1 MIFSRLKLINK
12 YTDLFSKHKLR
23 LAVSVILLIISAFC
37 IAYAPKLAGDTLN
50 LFTVHANTHVWE
62 ISKNILLMIILYLAG
77 HLLKLPADR
86 LTIRIGEDIT
96 YNLRIQLYEKIT
108 TIALKAIKSK
118 SSGNVMTGLNNDL
131 MSVSNMIILHL
142 FDYFSYAVT
151 VIIGILLLVNEN
163 LTLSLIYI
171 FGIII
176 LTSVYAFI
184 GIKVEPEYKEQQNK
198 VGALGGYMGDGL
210 TNHLVIQ
217 SYNSEDYIE
226 ENFKRINNE
235 VKQSYFS
242 SRVKTGINSV
252 STIVIINL
260 GTIII
265 YILGVYFLINGEITI
280 GTLLT
285 VILYGKILISPLKIL
300 SNSLSSIETAFA
312 SLKRL
317 DEVLSQDSVKMP
329 GSQKVDDFE
338 CIEFKNVNNINL
350 KVNPGDIIAITG
362 KKYSGKT
369 QLLEM
374 ILRINQP
381 ETGEILIDDL
391 NINEI
396 DIKSYRNLFG
406 YVPKYRWIFD
416 ATIAE
421 NIGYGAE
428 EYTLEDIKKVCEL
441 IGYDKIINSLPNK
454 YNTKISN
461 NISSGEKELICLGRA
476 IIKKPRILLLDEVTV
491 DISNVIQNRTVFI
504 TTENEEKIIKKSD
517 KVIDLNSYTS

>member
-1 MIFSRLKLINK
+1 MMFSRLKLLNK
-12 YTDLFSKHKLR
+12 YTDLFSKHKLQ
-23 LAVSVILLIISAFC
+23 LIISVMLLIISSFC

-50 LFTVHANTHVWE
+50 LFTVHADTHVWE
-62 ISKNILLMIILYLAG
+62 ISKNIILLIILYLAG
-77 HLLKLPADR
+77 LLLKLPADR

-118 SSGNVMTGLNNDL
+118 SSGNVMTRLNNDL
-131 MSVSNMIILHL
+131 MSVSNMLILHL
-142 FDYFSYAVT
+142 LDYISYAVT
-151 VIIGILLLVNEN
+151 VIIGIFLLVNEN

-176 LTSVYAFI
+176 LVSVYTFI
-184 GIKVEPEYKEQQNK
+184 GIKAETEYKEHQNK
-198 VGALGGYMGDGL
+198 VGVLGGYLGDSL
-210 TNHLVIQ
+210 TNHLAIH

-235 VKQSYFS
+235 VKHSYFS
-242 SRVKTGINSV
+242 SRFKTGLNPI
-252 STIVIINL
+252 STIVLINL

-285 VILYGKILISPLKIL
+285 IILYGKILISPLKIL
-300 SNSLSSIETAFA
+300 SNSLSTIETAFA

-317 DEVLSQDSVKMP
+317 DEVLSHESKEIP

-338 CIEFKNVNNINL
+338 CIELRNVNNINL
-350 KVNPGDIIAITG
+350 KVKPGEIVAITG
-362 KKYSGKT
+362 KKDSGKT
-369 QLLEM
+369 QLLET
-374 ILRINQP
+374 ILRIKQP

-421 NIGYGAE
+421 NIGYGAQ
-428 EYTLEDIKKVCEL
+428 EYTLEDIQKVCEL
-441 IGYDKIINSLPNK
+441 IGYDKIINTLPDK

-476 IIKKPRILLLDEVTV
+476 IIKNPRILLLDEVTV

-517 KVIDLNSYTS
+517 KVIKLTGYTS